1 MPDVKLPLL
10 GTVKRGP
17 LIAGLGAAVVVGGY
31 VIYRHNK
38 NTAVAAA
45 YGYGGPAGSS
55 AYGYAA
61 GLPYNSFYGYGS
73 NYAPAGVTPYPV
85 GEEYGYGA
93 YGYGLYNP
101 YTGQY
106 LGGGTGT
113 GTGVSPVTPPP
124 TVQPGGPGIGTGANL
139 KSGWV
144 TIAGKKYYFSNAK
157 GTLGTF
163 TGKGKNRKWI
173 KTKV

>member
-1 MPDVKLPLL
+1 MPDTVKLPLMGNVNKKML
-10 GTVKRGP
+10 LVGV
-17 LIAGLGAAVVVGGY
+17 GAAVVVGGY
-31 VIYRHNK
+31 VVYRHNK

-45 YGYGGPAGSS
+45 YGYGNAQ
-55 AYGYAA
+55 AYGYNA
-61 GLPYNSFYGYGS
+61 GLPYNTFYGYGS

-93 YGYGLYNP
+93 YGYGDYNP

-106 LGGGTGT
+106 LGGGTGS
-113 GTGVSPVTPPP
+113 GVVTPPS
-124 TVQPGGPGIGTGANL
+124 TGTTTPPVTSGL

-144 TIAGKKYYFSNAK
+144 TLNGKKYYFSSGK
-157 GTLGTF
+157 GTLGSF
-163 TGKGKNRKWI
+163 TGKGKSRKWV

>member
-45 YGYGGPAGSS
+45 YGYGGATGAS

-93 YGYGLYNP
+93 YGYGYYNP

-106 LGGGTGT
+106 MGGGTGT
-113 GTGVSPVTPPP
+113 GVVTPVTQP
-124 TVQPGGPGIGTGANL
+124 TTGTTSPTSGL

-144 TIAGKKYYFSNAK
+144 TIGGKKYYFSSAK
-157 GTLGTF
+157 GTLGGF
-163 TGKGKNRKWI
+163 TGKGKKRKWV

>member
-1 MPDVKLPLL
+1 MPDTVKLPLL
-10 GTVKRGP
+10 GSVNKKMLLVGV
-17 LIAGLGAAVVVGGY
+17 GAAVVVGGY

-45 YGYGGPAGSS
+45 YGYGNAT
-55 AYGYAA
+55 AYGYNA
-61 GLPYNSFYGYGS
+61 GLPYNTFYGYGA

-93 YGYGLYNP
+93 YGYGYYNP
-101 YTGQY
+101 YTGQWMGGGPV
-106 LGGGTGT
+106 GGGTG
-113 GTGVSPVTPPP
+113 GGTPP
-124 TVQPGGPGIGTGANL
+124 VINPGGPGIGTGSGL

-144 TIAGKKYYFSNAK
+144 TIGGKKYYFSSAK

-163 TGKGKNRKWI
+163 EGKGKHRKW
-173 KTKV
+173 KKVKV

>member
-1 MPDVKLPLL
+1 MPDVKVPVL
-10 GTVKRGP
+10 GSVNRNA

-45 YGYGGPAGSS
+45 YGYGAAN
-55 AYGYAA
+55 AYGYNA
-61 GLPYNSFYGYGS
+61 GLPYNTFYGYGS
-73 NYAPAGVTPYPV
+73 NYAPDGVTPYPV

-106 LGGGTGT
+106 LGGGTGSGVVTGGGGTTST
-113 GTGVSPVTPPP
+113 GTSASG
-124 TVQPGGPGIGTGANL
+124 L

-144 TIAGKKYYFSNAK
+144 TINGKKYYFSSAK
-157 GTLGTF
+157 GTLGSF
-163 TGKGKNRKWI
+163 TGKGKNRKWV

>member
-1 MPDVKLPLL
+1 MPDSTKVPLL
-10 GTVKRGP
+10 GNVNKKA
-17 LIAGLGAAVVVGGY
+17 LLVGLGAAVVVGGY

-45 YGYGGPAGSS
+45 YGYGNAT
-55 AYGYAA
+55 AYGYNA
-61 GLPYNSFYGYGS
+61 GLPYNTFYGYGT
-73 NYAPAGVTPYPV
+73 NYAPDGVAPYPV

-93 YGYGLYNP
+93 YGYGYYNP

-113 GTGVSPVTPPP
+113 GVVSPVT
-124 TVQPGGPGIGTGANL
+124 TGTGSGTGTTSTTGL

-144 TIAGKKYYFSNAK
+144 TINGKKYYFSSNK
-157 GTLGTF
+157 GTLGSF
-163 TGKGKNRKWI
+163 SGKGKNRKW
-173 KTKV
+173 TKVKV

>member
-1 MPDVKLPLL
+1 MPDTTKVPLL
-10 GTVKRGP
+10 GNVNKKVLLVGV
-17 LIAGLGAAVVVGGY
+17 GAAVVVGGY

-45 YGYGGPAGSS
+45 YGYGAN
-55 AYGYAA
+55 AYGYNA
-61 GLPYNSFYGYGS
+61 GLPYNTFYGYGS

-93 YGYGLYNP
+93 YGYGDYNP

-106 LGGGTGT
+106 LGGGVGS
-113 GTGVSPVTPPP
+113 GVVTPPS
-124 TVQPGGPGIGTGANL
+124 TGTTTPPVTSGL

-144 TIAGKKYYFSNAK
+144 TLNGKKYYFSSGK
-157 GTLGTF
+157 GTLGSF
-163 TGKGKNRKWI
+163 TGKGKSRKWV